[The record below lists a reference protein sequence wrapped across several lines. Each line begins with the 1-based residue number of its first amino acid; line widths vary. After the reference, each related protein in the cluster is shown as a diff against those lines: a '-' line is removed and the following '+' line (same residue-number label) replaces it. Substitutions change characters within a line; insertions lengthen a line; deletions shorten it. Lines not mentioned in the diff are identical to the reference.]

1 MGMLKRLFGKHAETR
16 DNHTDEALVTHYY
29 KTTKEKM
36 FQEVNTL
43 INADRD
49 CELINESRERGEIA
63 ANLKGKRRGL
73 IVATVISVRPYQ
85 TAVDWSISIDK
96 GMNFGYCEEKIKD
109 YYRKLDSEYTRVDA

>member
-16 DNHTDEALVTHYY
+16 DEHTENALVTHYY

-36 FQEVNTL
+36 FQEVHAL
-43 INADRD
+43 LKADKE
-49 CELINESRERGEIA
+49 CELLNESRDRGEIA
-63 ANLKGKRRGL
+63 ANLKGKKHGL

-96 GMNFGYCEEKIKD
+96 GFNFGYCEEKIKA
-109 YYRKLDSEYTRVDA
+109 YYSKLDSGFPRVDA